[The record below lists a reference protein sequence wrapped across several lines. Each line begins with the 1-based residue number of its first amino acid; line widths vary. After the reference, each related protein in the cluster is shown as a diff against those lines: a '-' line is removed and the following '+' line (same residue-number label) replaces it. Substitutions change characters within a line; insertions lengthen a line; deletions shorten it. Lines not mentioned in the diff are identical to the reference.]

1 MTAQPV
7 GTMEELAKQ
16 AGAGS
21 VVRNYLTARGVLSVG
36 TLSMLAKDDDDFE
49 ATIVEPLLRGFETDQ
64 GKLELEAAEKPI
76 AKAVLLYM
84 FHLAKAKEARSA
96 AAPTTSLSSPATTS
110 ATPSGG
116 GSSKTVSEDR
126 APKTLPPK
134 VWSD

>member
-1 MTAQPV
+1 
-7 GTMEELAKQ
+7 MEELAKQ

-84 FHLAKAKEARSA
+84 FHLAKEARSA
-96 AAPTTSLSSPATTS
+96 AAPKTSLSSPATTS

-116 GSSKTVSEDR
+116 GSSKAVSEDR

>member
-1 MTAQPV
+1 
-7 GTMEELAKQ
+7 MEELAKQ

-76 AKAVLLYM
+76 AKAVLLYI
-84 FHLAKAKEARSA
+84 FHLAKEARSA

-116 GSSKTVSEDR
+116 GSSKAVSEDR